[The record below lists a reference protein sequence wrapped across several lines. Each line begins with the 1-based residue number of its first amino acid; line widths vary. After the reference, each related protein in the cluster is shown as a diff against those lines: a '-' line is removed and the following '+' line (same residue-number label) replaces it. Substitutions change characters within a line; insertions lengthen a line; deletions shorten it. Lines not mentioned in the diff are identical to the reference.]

1 MSAAP
6 AVRLAPTIGKGVGIL
21 TDENLALDVLGEGMG
36 RFKDTGLGA
45 KEDMPE
51 PTEPL
56 GEGIGTGEPRAR
68 LPTAIPVADTSTG
81 LIVICAPFVSF
92 SPTEPREY
100 MPPAPSVRSGA

>member
-68 LPTAIPVADTSTG
+68 IPRAIPSPDTSEG
-81 LIVICAPFVSF
+81 LIVICAPFASY
-92 SPTEPREY
+92 SPNEPRVY
-100 MPPAPSVRSGA
+100 MPPAPPPRSGA